1 MKILIVGDIVGSPG
15 RTAFARIAG
24 RMRHAGE
31 VDFVVANAENAAG
44 GRGVTAALA
53 QELLGAGADVL
64 TLGDHAWDQKDL
76 AGHLEKED
84 RVLRP
89 ANFAPG
95 CPGKGWITATTD
107 KGAVTVINLVG
118 RVFMQPHYDCPFR
131 TVDEILK
138 KGAALGKIVLV
149 DIHAEATSEKIAM
162 GWYLDGRV
170 SAVVGSHTHVQTSD
184 ETVLPKGEAYIT
196 DLGMTGPKDSIL
208 GRDYESVLSRFV
220 TGLPVQFKVAKNDV
234 KLEGVLVPVDAE
246 TGKAAGIQRISIKL
260 QKQHDAGNEE
270 QQPVVDG

>member
-15 RTAFARIAG
+15 RMAFARIAG

-31 VDFVVANAENAAG
+31 ADFVVANAENAAG
-44 GRGVTAALA
+44 GRGITAALA

-95 CPGKGWITATTD
+95 CPGKGWVTVTTEQ
-107 KGAVTVINLVG
+107 GPVTVINLVG

-131 TVDEILK
+131 TVDEVLK

-184 ETVLPKGEAYIT
+184 ETILPKGEAFIT
-196 DLGMTGPKDSIL
+196 DLGMTGPKKSVL
-208 GRDYESVLSRFV
+208 GREVEPVLHRFL
-220 TGLPVQFKVAKNDV
+220 TGLPTQFGVATEDV
-234 KLEGVLVPVDAE
+234 VLEGVLVTVDE
-246 TGKAAGIQRISIKL
+246 KTGKATRIKRVRE
-260 QKQHDAGNEE
+260 A
-270 QQPVVDG
+270 VDNSRSTDGQST

>member
-1 MKILIVGDIVGSPG
+1 
-15 RTAFARIAG
+15 
-24 RMRHAGE
+24 MRHAGE
-31 VDFVVANAENAAG
+31 ADFIVANAENAAG
-44 GRGVTAALA
+44 GRGLSAALA

-76 AGHLEKED
+76 AGHLEKEE

-89 ANFAPG
+89 ANFPPG
-95 CPGKGWITATTD
+95 CPGRGWITVQTAM
-107 KGAVTVINLVG
+107 GVVTVINLVG

-138 KGAALGKIVLV
+138 KGAALGKVVLV

-196 DLGMTGPKDSIL
+196 DLGMTGPKRSVL
-208 GRDYESVLSRFV
+208 GREVEPIIKRFL
-220 TGLPVQFKVAKNDV
+220 TGLPSPFGVATEDV
-234 KLEGVLVPVDAE
+234 VLEGVLITVDE
-246 TGKAAGIQRISIKL
+246 KTGKATRIKRVREAI
-260 QKQHDAGNEE
+260 E
-270 QQPVVDG
+270 QARSKDGQSD